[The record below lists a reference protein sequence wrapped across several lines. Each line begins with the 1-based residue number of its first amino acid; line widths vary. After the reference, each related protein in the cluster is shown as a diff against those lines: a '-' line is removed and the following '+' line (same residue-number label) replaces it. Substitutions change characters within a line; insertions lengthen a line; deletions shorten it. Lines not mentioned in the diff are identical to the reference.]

1 MVGKFLL
8 ICILYGSRSELKE
21 IHANL
26 EQLIDSPESLPAWNM
41 TVIVMTFWYVY
52 SERTYFFRTF

>member
-8 ICILYGSRSELKE
+8 ICILYGGRSELKE

-26 EQLIDSPESLPAWNM
+26 EQLIDSPESLLAWNM
-41 TVIVMTFWYVY
+41 TLIVTHA
-52 SERTYFFRTF
+52 FFNFCESICS